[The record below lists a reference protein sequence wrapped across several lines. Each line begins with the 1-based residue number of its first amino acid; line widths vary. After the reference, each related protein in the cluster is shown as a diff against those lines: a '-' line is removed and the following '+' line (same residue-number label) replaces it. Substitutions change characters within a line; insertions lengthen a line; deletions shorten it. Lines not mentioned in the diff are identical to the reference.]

1 MIRWELYKLL
11 RQRRTFLG
19 LGATALVPVFFV
31 AAIGIT
37 RRGPDAGEVPFAAQ
51 LLDNG
56 LVVPLITLGF
66 ATFVLL
72 PLVVAFVAGDSIA
85 GEASAGTLKT
95 ILGRSV
101 GRTELFF
108 SKTAAVAAYCLVA
121 PAILVGVGLVAGY
134 LAGGFEPLAGP
145 GGALIGVGRGIALV
159 WSGAGLV
166 ALPLWGLAAF
176 AIFLS
181 AATQNSLGSGVGAV
195 VLVLLL
201 QLASNLGLTGP
212 LDSYLLTNQF
222 DAWLNL
228 TRDPI
233 NWEPIIRSAWVSFL
247 WAAAFLAAAWAVF
260 VRRDVLS

>member
-19 LGATALVPVFFV
+19 LGATVLVPIFFV
-31 AAIGIT
+31 AAIEIT

-51 LLDNG
+51 LLENG

-85 GEASAGTLKT
+85 GETSAGTLKT

-101 GRTELFF
+101 GRTGLFF
-108 SKTAAVAAYCLVA
+108 SKAAAVAVYCLVA
-121 PAILVGVGLVAGY
+121 PAVLVGAGLAAGY
-134 LAGGFEPLAGP
+134 LASGFEPLAGP

-166 ALPLWGLAAF
+166 ALPLLGLAAF

-181 AATQNSLGSGVGAV
+181 VATQNSLGSGVGAV
-195 VLVLLL
+195 VLILLL
-201 QLASNLGLTGP
+201 QLASSLGLTGP
-212 LDSYLLTNQF
+212 LDPYLLTNQF

-233 NWEPIIRSAWVSFL
+233 GWEPIVRSAWVSLL
-247 WAAAFLAAAWAVF
+247 WATAFLLAAWVIF

>member
-19 LGATALVPVFFV
+19 LGATVLVPIFFV
-31 AAIGIT
+31 AAIEIT

-51 LLDNG
+51 LLENG

-85 GEASAGTLKT
+85 GETSAGTLKT

-108 SKTAAVAAYCLVA
+108 SKAAAIAVYCLVA
-121 PAILVGVGLVAGY
+121 PAVLVGVGLAAGY
-134 LAGGFEPLAGP
+134 LASGFAPLAGP
-145 GGALIGVGRGIALV
+145 GGTPISIGRGIALV
-159 WSGAGLV
+159 WGGAGLV
-166 ALPLWGLAAF
+166 SVPLMALAAF
-176 AIFLS
+176 AVFLS
-181 AATQNSLGSGVGAV
+181 VTTHNSVGSGVGAV

-201 QLASNLGLTGP
+201 RLASGLGLAGP
-212 LDSYLLTNQF
+212 LDPYLLTNQF
-222 DAWLNL
+222 EAWLNL
-228 TRDPI
+228 ARDPI
-233 NWEPIIRSAWVSFL
+233 AWEPIARSLWVSLLWGTTFL
-247 WAAAFLAAAWAVF
+247 VAAWAIF
-260 VRRDVLS
+260 TRRDVLS

>member
-19 LGATALVPVFFV
+19 LGATALVPILFV
-31 AAIGIT
+31 AAIQIT
-37 RRGPDAGEVPFAAQ
+37 RQGPDGGEVPFAAQ

-72 PLVVAFVAGDSIA
+72 PLVVAFVAGDSVA
-85 GEASAGTLKT
+85 GETSAGTLKT

-108 SKTAAVAAYCLVA
+108 SKAAAILVYCLVA

-134 LAGGFEPLAGP
+134 VTNGFGPLAGL
-145 GGALIGVGRGIALV
+145 GGTTVSVGRGIALV

-166 ALPLWGLAAF
+166 ALPLLGLAAF

-181 AATQNSLGSGVGAV
+181 VTTQNSLGAGVGAV

-201 QLASNLGLTGP
+201 RLASSLGLAGF
-212 LDSYLLTNQF
+212 LDPYLLTNQF
-222 DAWLNL
+222 EAWLNL

-233 NWEPIIRSAWVSFL
+233 NWEPIIRSAWVSLL

>member
-19 LGATALVPVFFV
+19 LGATALVPILFV
-31 AAIGIT
+31 AAIQIT
-37 RRGPDAGEVPFAAQ
+37 RQGPDGGEVPFAAQ

-85 GEASAGTLKT
+85 GETSAGTLKT

-108 SKTAAVAAYCLVA
+108 SKAAAILVYCLVA

-134 LAGGFEPLAGP
+134 VTNGFGPLAGL
-145 GGALIGVGRGIALV
+145 GGTTVSVGRGIALV

-166 ALPLWGLAAF
+166 ALPLLGLAAF

-181 AATQNSLGSGVGAV
+181 VTTQNSLGAGVGAV

-201 QLASNLGLTGP
+201 RLASSLGLAGF
-212 LDSYLLTNQF
+212 LDPYLLTNQF
-222 DAWLNL
+222 EAWLNL

-233 NWEPIIRSAWVSFL
+233 NWEPIIRSAWVSLL

>member
-19 LGATALVPVFFV
+19 LGAIALVPVLFV
-31 AAIGIT
+31 AAIEIT

-85 GEASAGTLKT
+85 GEVSAGTLKT

-108 SKTAAVAAYCLVA
+108 SKVAAITVYCLAA

-134 LAGGFEPLAGP
+134 LTGGFEPLAGP

-159 WSGAGLV
+159 LSGAGLV
-166 ALPLWGLAAF
+166 ALPLLGLAAF

-181 AATQNSLGSGVGAV
+181 AATQNSLGAGVGAV

-201 QLASNLGLTGP
+201 RLASSLGLAGP
-212 LDSYLLTNQF
+212 LDAYLLTNQF
-222 DAWLNL
+222 EAWLNL

-233 NWEPIIRSAWVSFL
+233 SWDPIIHSAWVSLL
-247 WAAAFLAAAWAVF
+247 WTAIFLAAAWAIF
-260 VRRDVLS
+260 ARRDVLS

>member
-19 LGATALVPVFFV
+19 LGVTALVPILFV
-31 AAIGIT
+31 AAIQIT
-37 RRGPDAGEVPFAAQ
+37 RQGPDGGEVPFAAQ

-85 GEASAGTLKT
+85 GETSAGTLKT

-108 SKTAAVAAYCLVA
+108 SKAAAILVYCLLA
-121 PAILVGVGLVAGY
+121 PSVLVGVGLVAGY
-134 LAGGFEPLAGP
+134 VTNGFGPLAGL
-145 GGALIGVGRGIALV
+145 GGTTVSVGRGIALV

-166 ALPLWGLAAF
+166 ALPLLGLAAF

-181 AATQNSLGSGVGAV
+181 VTTQNSLGAGVGAV
-195 VLVLLL
+195 ALVLLL
-201 QLASNLGLTGP
+201 RLASSLGLAGP
-212 LDSYLLTNQF
+212 LDPYLLTNQF
-222 DAWLNL
+222 EAWLNL

-233 NWEPIIRSAWVSFL
+233 NWEPIIRSAWVSLL
-247 WAAAFLAAAWAVF
+247 WAGAFFAAAWAVF

>member
-19 LGATALVPVFFV
+19 LGATALVPVLFV
-31 AAIGIT
+31 AAIEIT

-85 GEASAGTLKT
+85 GEVSAGTLKT

-108 SKTAAVAAYCLVA
+108 SKVAAITVYCLAA
-121 PAILVGVGLVAGY
+121 PTILVGVGLVAGY
-134 LAGGFEPLAGP
+134 LTGGFEPLAGP

-159 WSGAGLV
+159 LSGAGLV
-166 ALPLWGLAAF
+166 TLPLLGLAAF
-176 AIFLS
+176 AVFLS
-181 AATQNSLGSGVGAV
+181 AATQNSLGAGVGAM

-201 QLASNLGLTGP
+201 RLASSLGLAGP
-212 LDSYLLTNQF
+212 LDPYLLTNQF
-222 DAWLNL
+222 EAWLNL

-233 NWEPIIRSAWVSFL
+233 SWDPIIHSAWVSLL
-247 WAAAFLAAAWAVF
+247 WTAIFLAAAWAIF
-260 VRRDVLS
+260 ARRDVLS

>member
-1 MIRWELYKLL
+1 
-11 RQRRTFLG
+11 
-19 LGATALVPVFFV
+19 
-31 AAIGIT
+31 
-37 RRGPDAGEVPFAAQ
+37 
-51 LLDNG
+51 
-56 LVVPLITLGF
+56 VVPLITLGF

-72 PLVVAFVAGDSIA
+72 PVVVAFVAGDSIA
-85 GEASAGTLKT
+85 GETSAGTLKT

-108 SKTAAVAAYCLVA
+108 SKAAAVAVYCLVA
-121 PAILVGVGLVAGY
+121 PAVLVGVGLVAGY
-134 LAGGFEPLAGP
+134 LAGGLEPLAGP
-145 GGALIGVGRGIALV
+145 GGALISVGRGIALV

-166 ALPLWGLAAF
+166 ALPLLGLAAF

-195 VLVLLL
+195 VLILLL
-201 QLASNLGLTGP
+201 QLASSLGLTGP
-212 LDSYLLTNQF
+212 LDPYLLTNQF

-247 WAAAFLAAAWAVF
+247 WAAAFLAAAWAIF